1 MVLVFR
7 DLGFMGLKFTTL
19 GCRVLGFRLMLK
31 ISQALYSGITVDFL
45 FHGLVGFERLK
56 FEAPSGSVGFQ
67 MFMGSPWPFME
78 RQIRSRPSKPLPLT
92 INPTP

>member
-1 MVLVFR
+1 
-7 DLGFMGLKFTTL
+7 MGLKFTTL
-19 GCRVLGFRLMLK
+19 GCRGLGFRLMLK
-31 ISQALYSGITVDFL
+31 IL

>member
-19 GCRVLGFRLMLK
+19 GCRGLGFRLMLK

-45 FHGLVGFERLK
+45 FHGSLGLR
-56 FEAPSGSVGFQ
+56 G
-67 MFMGSPWPFME
+67 
-78 RQIRSRPSKPLPLT
+78 
-92 INPTP
+92 